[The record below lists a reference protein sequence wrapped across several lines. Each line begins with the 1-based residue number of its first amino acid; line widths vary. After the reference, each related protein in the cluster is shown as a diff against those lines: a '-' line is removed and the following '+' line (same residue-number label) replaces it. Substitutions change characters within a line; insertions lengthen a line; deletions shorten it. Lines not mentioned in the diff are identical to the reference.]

1 LEKNK
6 VFDAN
11 WYCPVCGIKREKGN
25 HDKCSRMGQL
35 KYQQGK
41 HGEKIIAELDM
52 ALEDELKKLVLEQN
66 EDLLTTSHPANQ

>member
-1 LEKNK
+1 ME
-6 VFDAN
+6 
-11 WYCPVCGIKREKGN
+11 
-25 HDKCSRMGQL
+25 QL

-66 EDLLTTSHPANQ
+66 EDLLTDSHPANQ

>member
-11 WYCPVCGIKREKGN
+11 WYCPACGIKREKGN
-25 HDKCSRMGQL
+25 HDKCSKMRQL

-41 HGEKIIAELDM
+41 HVKKIITELDM

-66 EDLLTTSHPANQ
+66 EDLLTVSHSAN